1 MNLNLR
7 RAFLLG
13 LLPLAGGIFW
23 CSRPAPHLLSRYGT
37 DLEARSRSQRHN
49 IFLSA
54 QALNGIYLQPGE
66 SFSFNQKVGPR
77 TQLRGY
83 VPAPAYMSRETVNS
97 VGGGICQVSST
108 LYNAALLANLTIL
121 ERHAHFTTVKSVPPG
136 LDATVWYGQADLRLQ
151 NPYPWPIYLEADV
164 VGEQFIIQFSGK
176 TALDPVSIQTKQ
188 TWLDPGHLQVTVFRG
203 HQAISSDIYAV
214 SD

>member
-1 MNLNLR
+1 MDPNLR
-7 RAFLLG
+7 RFFLFG

-23 CSRPAPHLLSRYGT
+23 WTRPAPHRLSRYST
-37 DLEARSRSQRHN
+37 DLELRSSSQRHN
-49 IFLSA
+49 ISLSA
-54 QALNGIYLQPGE
+54 QALNQIYLQPGE
-66 SFSFNQKVGPR
+66 IFSFNQTVGPR

-121 ERHAHFTTVKSVPPG
+121 ERHAHFTSVESVPPG

-151 NPYPWPIYLEADV
+151 NPYPWPIYLEATV
-164 VGEQFIIQFSGK
+164 VGEQFIVQFSGK
-176 TALDPVSIQTKQ
+176 RALDPVFIETKK
-188 TWLDPGHLQVTVFRG
+188 TWLDLRHLQVTVFRN
-203 HQAISSDIYAV
+203 HQVVSSDIYAV
-214 SD
+214 P